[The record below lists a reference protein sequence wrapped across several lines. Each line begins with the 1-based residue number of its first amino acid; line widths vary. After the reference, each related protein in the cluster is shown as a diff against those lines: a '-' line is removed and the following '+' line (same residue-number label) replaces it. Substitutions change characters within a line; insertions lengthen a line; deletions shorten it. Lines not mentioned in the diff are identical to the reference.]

1 VDVKQKTLL
10 RLTRRAD
17 RPLVEPRAGEPT
29 QRPDALVLTPRSR
42 WAIVGG
48 LSVVSFL
55 LLLDTTA
62 VSVALPSI
70 QRQLGFGFG
79 ELEWVANVYTL
90 AIAAFTLLA
99 GHLADRV
106 GAKRIFLIGLAIF
119 VFGSIASG
127 VAFNVVILIVSRA
140 VQGLGAGLVAPAS
153 LALIATAFPDHRRG
167 TALGVWAG
175 VSASA
180 LGVGPL
186 IGAAITDTLGWNW
199 IFLLNAPLGILA
211 WLLGRFILPKPMP
224 QSRGGRLDV
233 WGAVLSGVG
242 LLSLILALNQ
252 GTGNG
257 WTSTLPLLGVSALL
271 FALFILRER
280 RVTSPLVDL
289 KLFTNRIFTGANIV
303 TLLTTAVMCSLF
315 FFLALYLQTVV
326 GLTALQ
332 SGATLLPLTLTI
344 ILIAPLAG
352 RLGDQIGNRLLVVF
366 GMVILAV
373 GLFGMSRLNSGTN
386 IVPLMVWLAVT
397 GFGIALARTPT
408 TTSALGSAKDGSYG
422 IAAGIFNTF
431 QAAGLALGISLM
443 GLILTAFGPQ
453 AAFSREQSA
462 AHHAAFITGFST
474 ALSVNSM
481 IALAAAVVAFILLRP
496 SPPRVPRRNINTI

>member
-1 VDVKQKTLL
+1 ML
-10 RLTRRAD
+10 A
-17 RPLVEPRAGEPT
+17 PRA
-29 QRPDALVLTPRSR
+29 Q

-79 ELEWVANVYTL
+79 ALEWVVNVYTL

-99 GHLADRV
+99 GHLSDRA
-106 GAKRIFLIGLAIF
+106 GAKRVFLSGLAIF
-119 VFGSIASG
+119 IIGSIASG
-127 VAFNVVILIVSRA
+127 VVFNVGFLIASRA

-180 LGVGPL
+180 LGIGPL

-199 IFLLNAPLGILA
+199 IFLLNVPLGILA
-211 WLLGRFILPKPMP
+211 WLLAKFILPKPTP
-224 QSRGGRLDV
+224 QPRGGRLDV
-233 WGAVLSGVG
+233 WGVVLSGVG
-242 LLSLILALNQ
+242 LLSLLLALNQ
-252 GTGNG
+252 ANGNG
-257 WTSTLPLLGVSALL
+257 STSTLPLLGVSILL
-271 FALFILRER
+271 FGLFIVRER
-280 RVTSPLVDL
+280 RTPSPLVDL
-289 KLFTNRIFTGANIV
+289 TVFTNRIFTGANIV
-303 TLLTTAVMCSLF
+303 TLISTAVMCSLF

-352 RLGDQIGNRLLVVF
+352 RLGDRIGNRLLVVT
-366 GMVILAV
+366 GMVVLAL
-373 GLFGMSRLNSGTN
+373 GLLGMSRLGTGSN
-386 IVPLMVWLAVT
+386 VVALMVWLAVT

-408 TTSALGSAKDGSYG
+408 TTMALGSAKDGAFG

-443 GLILTAFGPQ
+443 GVILTAFGPE
-453 AAFSREQSA
+453 AAFSREQSVA
-462 AHHAAFITGFST
+462 RHDAFITGFST
-474 ALSVNSM
+474 ALSINSA
-481 IALAAAVVAFILLRP
+481 IALVGAATAFILLRP
-496 SPPRVPRRNINTI
+496 SHRRVPRRKITAVR